1 MKKQKIYF
9 FLCIAALFLSGISCN
24 STEDDVI
31 SYTVS
36 ESVRVSG
43 FSLAANDSVLAH
55 LDTIFFTIDLNKG
68 QIYNADSLPVGTD
81 VSALIANIS
90 FDNVAQAK
98 IYMDKGDPAKN
109 DTIDYIANPTDS
121 IDFTSKVSLEVTAQ
135 NGTTVKWYSVKVD
148 RKSVV

>member
-1 MKKQKIYF
+1 M
-9 FLCIAALFLSGISCN
+9 
-24 STEDDVI
+24 TP
-31 SYTVS
+31 
-36 ESVRVSG
+36 
-43 FSLAANDSVLAH
+43 VLAH

-121 IDFTSKVSLEVTAQ
+121 IDFTSKVR
-135 NGTTVKWYSVKVD
+135 W
-148 RKSVV
+148 R